1 MRPETTAVVA
11 RMARREAAAGLLTAP
26 RVEFGERGTTVLV
39 QFVPCPECGPRGP
52 LGPGGQ
58 RRAWSPPF
66 RDDPAEPGPVL
77 HMLACEAVTA
87 RAVLLIVLTA
97 ERTPALANA
106 EFTTRAVTWLEVA
119 HLGLDKALEAM
130 DTAETWA
137 TGGRTLPASTRR
149 HHPGAAWETYRRDLV
164 PSFLSPHADVP
175 AELELYY
182 EQERR
187 AAVLKAEDLK
197 PKI

>member
-1 MRPETTAVVA
+1 MRPEITAVVA

-39 QFVPCPECGPRGP
+39 RFAPCPECGASRP
-52 LGPGGQ
+52 

-87 RAVLLIVLTA
+87 RAVLPVVVAA
-97 ERTPALANA
+97 ERTPALAHA
-106 EFTTRAVTWLEVA
+106 EFRTRALTWLEA
-119 HLGLDKALEAM
+119 AQLSLGKALEAM

-149 HHPGAAWETYRRDLV
+149 HRPGAAWDAYRRDLV

-175 AELELYY
+175 APLERLY

-187 AAVLKAEDLK
+187 AAVLKA
-197 PKI
+197 